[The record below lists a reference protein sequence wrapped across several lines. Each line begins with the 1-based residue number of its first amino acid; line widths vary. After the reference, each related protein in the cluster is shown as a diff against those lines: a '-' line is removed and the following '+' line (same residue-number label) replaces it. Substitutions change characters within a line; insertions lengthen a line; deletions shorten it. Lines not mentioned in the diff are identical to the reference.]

1 MAIDPKIK
9 EAIEIAVY
17 ELNQP
22 EGLARK
28 LNSWFEAI
36 ATGENVNDKQSLKRH
51 LDLLYN
57 EVQIEKRSNEEE
69 AS

>member
-9 EAIEIAVY
+9 EAIEIAVH

-36 ATGENVNDKQSLKRH
+36 ATGENVNDKQSPKRH
-51 LDLLYN
+51 LDLLYG
-57 EVQIEKRSNEEE
+57 EVQIENRSSEEE